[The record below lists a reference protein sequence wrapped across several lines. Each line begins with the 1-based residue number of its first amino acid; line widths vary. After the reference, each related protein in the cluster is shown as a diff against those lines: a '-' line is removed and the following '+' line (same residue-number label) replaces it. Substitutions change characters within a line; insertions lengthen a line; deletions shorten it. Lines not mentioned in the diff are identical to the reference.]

1 METPLEHI
9 LTNSY
14 KEGMISFLHSHPEYY
29 KEAIE
34 LAISNKQPYSWRSAW
49 LLWSCMEEND
59 IRVQGYI
66 RKIIDTIPTKEGGH
80 QRELI
85 KILAKMEL
93 NDEHEGRLFNIC
105 MNIWESINKRP
116 SVRYNAFVFI
126 LKIAKRHPELSGEL
140 AFITQDRYLESLSPG
155 IRNSISRMIKEFA
168 LE

>member
-1 METPLEHI
+1 MDKEETPYERV
-9 LTNSY
+9 LTTFY
-14 KEGMISFLHSHPEYY
+14 KEGMISFLGSHPECYM
-29 KEAIE
+29 EAIE
-34 LAISNKQPYSWRSAW
+34 LAIGDKQPYSWRSAW

-59 IRVQGYI
+59 SRVQGYI
-66 RKIIDTIPTKEGGH
+66 NKIIDTIPTKESGH

-105 MNIWESINKRP
+105 MNIWESIGKRP

-140 AFITQDRYLESLSPG
+140 AFITEDRFLETLSPG
-155 IRNSISRMIKEFA
+155 IKNSIQRMVNK
-168 LE
+168 